1 LFIKSNIISSIMVQ
15 VIEITMSRKYFATTF
30 YTSKVFEHFVY
41 LSWIQA
47 QGNATWK
54 GFKWF
59 HG

>member
-1 LFIKSNIISSIMVQ
+1 MVQ
-15 VIEITMSRKYFATTF
+15 GIEITMSRKYFATTF